1 MIHTNIN
8 SGVRIWLATS
18 PMDMRRSFDVLAE
31 YVRTIL
37 SQDPLSGHLFV
48 FRNRN
53 GERVKIL
60 WWDQNGY
67 AIYYKRIERG
77 VFQFPSSN
85 SSDSSND
92 KTVSIDSAGLVKLLA
107 GMDAR

>member
-1 MIHTNIN
+1 MIRPT
-8 SGVRIWLATS
+8 SQVGVRIWLATS
-18 PMDMRRSFDVLAE
+18 PVDMRRSFDVLAE

-53 GERVKIL
+53 SERVKIL
-60 WWDQNGY
+60 RWDQNGY
-67 AIYYKRIERG
+67 AIFYKRIERS
-77 VFQFPSSN
+77 VFQFPSS
-85 SSDSSND
+85 SSSSD

-107 GMDAR
+107 GMNPQ